1 MSSLPGQGQVDP
13 RQIQMPGPNWILMTL
28 VKNTWKKGGK
38 TYEKTPDKIH
48 FDTKW
53 YTGGNE
59 IEVHFRALNEKV
71 KRWGVGSTKRAH
83 WTICEVWIWTR
94 DTDVRWQVV
103 KEIERILAL
112 KAIKP
117 TQDIERIDYWNVEYW
132 QDKDPIG
139 AGELFRAKID
149 VQLFWVK

>member
-1 MSSLPGQGQVDP
+1 
-13 RQIQMPGPNWILMTL
+13 MPEPNWILMTL
-28 VKNTWKKGGK
+28 LKNTWKKGGQ
-38 TYEKTPDKIH
+38 TIADLPDRAY

-53 YTGGNE
+53 YTGANE
-59 IEVHFRALNEKV
+59 VEIHVRPLSEKV
-71 KRWGVGSTKRAH
+71 KRWGVGSTKRPH

-94 DTDVRWQVV
+94 DIKMRWTVL
-103 KEIERILAL
+103 KELERILAL

-117 TQDIERIDYWNVEYW
+117 TQDIERIDYWNVDYW